1 MDDQR
6 VDREGGESM
15 IGRYIF
21 AFIAGGSVV
30 SFGLLAV
37 AFIVSGG
44 AVAMGVYDMM
54 GLALVFL
61 VGGVAAVGVAAWL
74 RRQQKK

>member
-1 MDDQR
+1 
-6 VDREGGESM
+6 M

-30 SFGLLAV
+30 TLGMLAV
-37 AFIVSGG
+37 AFLVSDA
-44 AVAMGVYDMM
+44 AVAMGVYDVIA
-54 GLALVFL
+54 LPLVFL
-61 VGGVAAVGVAAWL
+61 VGGVAAIGATVWL